1 MLRENLEDS
10 MFILEGTKISNQQPK
25 LLYKM
30 EKGQNKPK
38 VNRRKEIIKRK
49 LKKQWN
55 KSWLFEKKF

>member
-49 LKKQWN
+49 LKKQ
-55 KSWLFEKKF
+55 

>member
-1 MLRENLEDS
+1 MWYALKSVLRENLEDS

-49 LKKQWN
+49 LKKQ
-55 KSWLFEKKF
+55 